1 MTPLEIKKI
10 KAELAAVHSA
20 KLNLEVR
27 IEEASESIDRM
38 KEHVKIQED
47 KEKELTEKVRDLR

>member
-1 MTPLEIKKI
+1 MTSLEIKKI

-27 IEEASESIDRM
+27 IEESLEQIDKM
-38 KEHVKIQED
+38 KEHIVIQEAR
-47 KEKELTEKVRDLR
+47 EKELNDKLK